1 MLAEQR
7 IRAIL
12 QQLAQHQTVS
22 VTELCQTTGA
32 SEATIRRDLNA
43 LANQGKLVKIHGGAT
58 TFEEE
63 DFLVRETE
71 LAMKQRYALEKEQIA
86 RYAASLV
93 TDDDVVYL
101 DASTTVLHMAN
112 HLKDSKALFI
122 TSSIDC
128 AGMLS
133 AHERRIY
140 VLGGQLK
147 PGTVEIVGGEALNA
161 LSSYNFTKTFLGVG
175 GVSLTQGLTA
185 PDPASAVLKV
195 RAAAQSQS
203 VYILADSSK
212 FGCVTAASV
221 MPLDAAKI
229 VTDKR
234 PEQAYMERA
243 DITVI

>member
-7 IRAIL
+7 VRAIL
-12 QQLAQHQTVS
+12 QQLSQHQTVS

-32 SEATIRRDLNA
+32 SEATIRRDLNS
-43 LANQGKLVKIHGGAT
+43 LANQGRLVKIHGGAT
-58 TFEEE
+58 TLEEE
-63 DFLVRETE
+63 EFLVRETE
-71 LAMKQRYALEKEQIA
+71 LAMKQRYAREKERIA
-86 RYAASLV
+86 RYAATLV

-101 DASTTVLHMAN
+101 DSSTTVLHMAN

-147 PGTVEIVGGEALNA
+147 PGTVEIVGAEALRG
-161 LSSYNFTKTFLGVG
+161 LDSYNFTKTFLGVG
-175 GVSLTQGLTA
+175 GISLTRGLTA
-185 PDPASAVLKV
+185 PDPASAALKIG
-195 RAAAQSQS
+195 AASRSQS

-212 FGCVTAASV
+212 FGCVSAAAV
-221 MPLDAAKI
+221 LPLGAAQVI
-229 VTDKR
+229 TDKM
-234 PEQAYMERA
+234 PPQEYLENAE
-243 DITVI
+243 ITVI

>member
-12 QQLAQHQTVS
+12 QLLSQHQTVS
-22 VTELCQTTGA
+22 VTALCQTTGA

-43 LANQGKLVKIHGGAT
+43 LANQGRLVKIHGGAT
-58 TFEEE
+58 TLEEE
-63 DFLVRETE
+63 EFLVRETE
-71 LAMKQRYALEKEQIA
+71 LAMKQRYAREKERIA
-86 RYAASLV
+86 RYAATLV

-101 DASTTVLHMAN
+101 DSSTTVLHMAN
-112 HLKDSKALFI
+112 HLKDSDALFI

-133 AHERRIY
+133 AHKRRVY
-140 VLGGQLK
+140 VLGGLLK
-147 PGTVEIVGGEALNA
+147 PGTVEIVGGEALNI
-161 LSSYNFTKTFLGVG
+161 LGGYHFTKTFLGVG
-175 GVSLTQGLTA
+175 GISLTQGLTA

-212 FGCVTAASV
+212 FGNVTTASV
-221 MPLDAAKI
+221 LPLKAAQI
-229 VTDKR
+229 ITDKM
-234 PEQAYMERA
+234 PDQAYLDNA